1 MLQTKKINLHQNARE
16 QFCLEESKTAI
27 ITYHSMAK
35 YLNAYF
41 DIVEFGVDNMLTFF
55 YQLEMDFMT
64 TITNNNIEQVILDN
78 LKLLPPEKQQEVLD
92 FIQFIQHKLNHSQV
106 NYNNQLSL
114 KEIARLPIVE
124 RHKLLTPS
132 IDKTAEDF
140 LNDPELTEFFILDG
154 EDWETGD
161 E

>member
-1 MLQTKKINLHQNARE
+1 
-16 QFCLEESKTAI
+16 
-27 ITYHSMAK
+27 
-35 YLNAYF
+35 
-41 DIVEFGVDNMLTFF
+41 
-55 YQLEMDFMT
+55 MT